1 MSTHTMTTRILEGE
15 KVILSPSLSGQDS
28 DFNALTSLWEQ
39 MQLSVYE
46 PASQPEA
53 DLVSFADTAE
63 YFGVIQRK
71 PTPSKQPASSQSQS
85 SSSKMEKP
93 PLHELYPDKPDRLG
107 LKAIPSESRPLSKD
121 LEALRMH
128 DDEAKGDSDTNPN
141 DEESPFI
148 LEDETVEEQRD
159 WLVATWTA
167 QEQTPSRIYGGPV
180 PNLEPIGLVYLIA
193 SPLSTAPAGQLPEL
207 NLGIIVNEKHHG
219 KGYAR
224 EAVELVVSHAF
235 KSLNAHRLQ
244 ATLIAG
250 SAKDR
255 ITSILTQLW
264 FAHEGVARGAFYHPF
279 LAEWQDIT
287 RFGLVDTQWAMR
299 GYWNPA
305 PKSLWDELLMR
316 HERERAQLLQ
326 WEERNGKIRRSA
338 SAETLRISS
347 SIADAAVSEKA
358 GSTSGFETDQ
368 EDSLLQRVE
377 AWNVTVS
384 HAERVPRDVASVS
397 SGSRG
402 SRRSPSLAS
411 TDSNNSESKTES
423 SFSVVSDPA
432 MAYAPATGTDEWDDS
447 DEELWEDS
455 LSQGGDSDSEG
466 GE

>member
-1 MSTHTMTTRILEGE
+1 MTTRILEGE
-15 KVILSPSLSGQDS
+15 KVILVPSLSGQDR
-28 DFNALTSLWEQ
+28 DFSELTSLWEQ

-46 PASQPEA
+46 PSSQPEA

-71 PTPSKQPASSQSQS
+71 PTSSKHRQPAGSESQPSSPKS
-85 SSSKMEKP
+85 EKS
-93 PLHELYPDKPDRLG
+93 LYELYPDKPDPLG
-107 LKAIPSESRPLSKD
+107 LKAVPSESRPLPKY

-128 DDEAKGDSDTNPN
+128 DDDAKDDSDTDP
-141 DEESPFI
+141 DDGESPFI
-148 LEDETVEEQRD
+148 LEDESTVEEQRD
-159 WLVATWTA
+159 RLVATWTA
-167 QEQTPSRIYGGPV
+167 QEQTPAHFDGGSV
-180 PNLEPIGLVYLIA
+180 PNLEPIGLVFLIA
-193 SPLSTAPAGQLPEL
+193 SPLSSAPAGQVPEL
-207 NLGIIVNEKHHG
+207 NLGIIVSERHHM

-235 KSLNAHRLQ
+235 KTLNAHRIQ

-264 FAHEGVARGAFYHPF
+264 FAHEGVARAAFYHPF

-305 PKSLWDELLMR
+305 PKSLWDELLTR

-377 AWNVTVS
+377 AWNVLVS
-384 HAERVPRDVASVS
+384 SAERVPRDATSASTRS
-397 SGSRG
+397 HG

-411 TDSNNSESKTES
+411 TDSDNSESRTES

-432 MAYAPATGTDEWDDS
+432 MASVDDS
-447 DEELWEDS
+447 DEEVWEDS
-455 LSQGGDSDSEG
+455 LSHSGDSDSEG
-466 GE
+466 SE